1 MRHLRLFESKKYDNV
16 EIDQEEFL
24 RLYRTSIPFTKSEL
38 EKIFDYFY
46 NYESDRMFYS
56 NQPNIGFEWT
66 RKFDFGDKKLYR
78 PIFRVEGLKHPMKSG
93 LSRWES
99 VFKLEDHWFLVFD
112 YIGTRS
118 VKYRKCDDLGGLFEY
133 FDVALKDYRIDF
145 GDGKEYTFS
154 ADIMV
159 RGKISKCVIQKSD
172 DEWFYV
178 AFSKNNINSYRDAD
192 HYKCDQFEGV
202 MRLLRDRGILDS

>member
-1 MRHLRLFESKKYDNV
+1 MRHLKLFEGYLDKYYTEITESEFCEGAYSDNLV
-16 EIDQEEFL
+16 RRDVL
-24 RLYRTSIPFTKSEL
+24 TRN
-38 EKIFDYFY
+38 EKLCIL
-46 NYESDRMFYS
+46 
-56 NQPNIGFEWT
+56 
-66 RKFDFGDKKLYR
+66 K
-78 PIFRVEGLKHPMKSG
+78 GLKP
-93 LSRWES
+93 
-99 VFKLEDHWFLVFD
+99 
-112 YIGTRS
+112 
-118 VKYRKCDDLGGLFEY
+118 EY
-133 FDVALKDYRIDF
+133 SCDF

-202 MRLLRDRGILDS
+202 IRLLKDKEILD

>member
-16 EIDQEEFL
+16 VIDQEEFI

-46 NYESDRMFYS
+46 NYESDRLFYS

-66 RKFDFGDKKLYR
+66 REFDFGDEKLYR

-112 YIGTRS
+112 YIGS
-118 VKYRKCDDLGGLFEY
+118 GPVKYRKCDDLGGLFEY
-133 FDVALKDYRIDF
+133 FDVALKDYRISP
-145 GDGKEYTFS
+145 EL
-154 ADIMV
+154 ADKTRLINLI
-159 RGKISKCVIQKSD
+159 RSKTKGLEDLSV
-172 DEWFYV
+172 EELREM
-178 AFSKNNINSYRDAD
+178 AR
-192 HYKCDQFEGV
+192 
-202 MRLLRDRGILDS
+202 RLSVK